1 MKRLSLLFVLLTL
14 LCACAFARG
23 SLIVSVGG
31 ARTRPPAHFAT
42 ASSVS
47 EGDAD
52 RLVVRDAWVQEGP
65 PSQKITAAF
74 MLIENHAAVDASLV
88 SASTDAARA
97 VELHKMELE
106 DGMMKMHRVES
117 IRIPAGGQVELKPG
131 GYHLMVIGLN
141 RELKEGDEVKL
152 TLLFTGD
159 VAKTVTVPVR
169 KRDSAQEE
177 RSSGR

>member
-1 MKRLSLLFVLLTL
+1 MKRLSLFFVLLTL

-23 SLIVSVGG
+23 SLIVGEGS
-31 ARTRPPAHFAT
+31 PPARRAVAAFVA
-42 ASSVS
+42 

-52 RLVVRDAWVQEGP
+52 KLVVSDAWVQEGP

-74 MLIENHAAVDASLV
+74 MSIENHAAADTSLV

-106 DGMMKMHRVES
+106 DGMMRMHRVES

-131 GYHLMVIGLN
+131 GYHLMVIGLK

-159 VAKTVTVPVR
+159 VAKTVSVPVR

-177 RSSGR
+177 NGSGR